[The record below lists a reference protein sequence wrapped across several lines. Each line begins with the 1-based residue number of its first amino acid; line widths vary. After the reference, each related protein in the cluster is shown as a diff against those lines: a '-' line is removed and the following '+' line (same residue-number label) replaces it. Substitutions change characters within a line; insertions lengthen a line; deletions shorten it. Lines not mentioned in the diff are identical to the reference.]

1 MKTVEVFA
9 DVRCPF
15 AHVGIHRLLRRRAAV
30 GADVALWVRAWPL
43 ELVNG
48 APLEGALISEE
59 VGELRDQVAPDLF
72 GGFNQSRYPPTSLP
86 ALGLAAA
93 AYRQDPSLGER
104 ASLMLRDA
112 MFEHGRDIAQPDELA
127 RLACELGLAGPLDAA
142 QAVLDD
148 WDEGR
153 RRGVIGSPHFFVDG
167 DSFFCPALQ
176 IERIDGHLH
185 IAYDVETFEAFV
197 ERCLVT

>member
-1 MKTVEVFA
+1 MRTVEVFA

-15 AHVGIHRLLRRRAAV
+15 AHVGLRRLVARRDAA
-30 GADVALWVRAWPL
+30 GADVALWIRAWPL

-48 APLEGALISEE
+48 APLEGALIAEE
-59 VGELRDQVAPDLF
+59 VDELRDQVAPDLF
-72 GGFNQSRYPPTSLP
+72 AGFDPSHYPPTSLP

-112 MFEHGRDIAQPDELA
+112 MFEQGRDIAQSEELYH
-127 RLACELGLAGPLDAA
+127 LADDLGLDGPIDAA
-142 QAVLDD
+142 AVVLDD

-153 RRGVIGSPHFFVDG
+153 RRGVVGSPHFFVDG
-167 DSFFCPALQ
+167 NGFFCPALQ
-176 IERIDGHLH
+176 IERLDGHLH
-185 IAYDVETFEAFV
+185 IAYDLDRFEAFV
-197 ERCLVT
+197 ERCLAA